1 MNWVG
6 INDLIKSALAE
17 DIGHGD
23 MTTDSLVEPD
33 IEASGVFLA
42 KARGILAGIEVSQAV
57 FAMLDPQVSFMIHKQ
72 DGETINPGD
81 ILARV
86 EGRAASLL
94 TGERLALNF
103 VQRLSGIATKTRHYV
118 DLIGDAPVRLVDTRK
133 TTPGLRV
140 LEKYAVTVGGG
151 HNHRFGLY
159 DGVMIKDNHILVAGG
174 ITPAVEKVRAKVPH
188 TLKIEVEVDTL
199 EQLQEALGAGADIIL
214 LDNMDLPTLKKAV
227 KMTRG
232 RALLEAS
239 GGINEKTIAAVAR
252 TGVDIIS
259 SGALTHSAV
268 SLDISF
274 DIV

>member
-214 LDNMDLPTLKKAV
+214 LDNMDLTTLKKAV

-239 GGINEKTIAAVAR
+239 GGINEKTIAAVAK
-252 TGVDIIS
+252 TGVDLIS
-259 SGALTHSAV
+259 AGALTHSAV

-274 DIV
+274 DIE